1 MSPLVMSLISLV
13 LFIFFWARNVFIYQT
28 KYVAAINAP
37 RVIAVME
44 HNEKYN
50 SPLDLDYI
58 NFSSYTWSLFR
69 MLIRLVLF
77 SCLLYFF
84 PNSRIIYWV
93 IHILSVVLVILT
105 LWMYYARKDHYKN
118 ITDDY
123 TKEAFKPIMK
133 ASISLPV
140 YQLVTWLMLSWI

>member
-13 LFIFFWARNVFIYQT
+13 LFIFFWVRNVLLYQNN
-28 KYVAAINAP
+28 YVGGIKRFNLS
-37 RVIAVME
+37 AVEM
-44 HNEKYN
+44 HNRFHR
-50 SPLDLDYI
+50 SPLDADYK

-105 LWMYYARKDHYKN
+105 LWMYYARKDHYKS
-118 ITDDY
+118 ITNETIKD
-123 TKEAFKPIMK
+123 AFTPIMK
-133 ASISLPV
+133 ASISLPI
-140 YQLVTWLMLSWI
+140 YQLVTWLMLFWI